1 MTTSG
6 DPAPVARWAA
16 TGESSL
22 RPSQPAPKP
31 MKPKRHSLNKV
42 STLCDTIDKAAT
54 ELNAV
59 QEMASSRHALLHD
72 ALHGPIQHLKNAQDQ
87 AHRLKFLMRTDK
99 ECSMQT
105 RDGGLMT
112 PKLEQMPQ
120 SDPLHDALHG
130 AVKDP
135 SQIRRLEVV
144 EGQPLKVPS
153 LPGPTRWDPPVP
165 ADERCQLA
173 SSSGKRT
180 SKVIDMSE
188 MSDDSWLDGYE
199 DVEVRDREGDGY
211 STGHTRGEEDV
222 EVRDA
227 TPERREEMRV
237 ALEELVAVQAEAL
250 QAARSS

>member
-120 SDPLHDALHG
+120 HG

-135 SQIRRLEVV
+135 SQIRPVEVV

-153 LPGPTRWDPPVP
+153 PPGPTRWDPPVP

-199 DVEVRDREGDGY
+199 DVEVRDREGRLVPHDVA
-211 STGHTRGEEDV
+211 TGSRQDLMTWRY
-222 EVRDA
+222 R
-227 TPERREEMRV
+227 
-237 ALEELVAVQAEAL
+237 Q
-250 QAARSS
+250 ARSGTGSS

>member
-1 MTTSG
+1 
-6 DPAPVARWAA
+6 
-16 TGESSL
+16 
-22 RPSQPAPKP
+22 
-31 MKPKRHSLNKV
+31 
-42 STLCDTIDKAAT
+42 
-54 ELNAV
+54 
-59 QEMASSRHALLHD
+59 
-72 ALHGPIQHLKNAQDQ
+72 
-87 AHRLKFLMRTDK
+87 
-99 ECSMQT
+99 
-105 RDGGLMT
+105 MT

-120 SDPLHDALHG
+120 HG

-135 SQIRRLEVV
+135 SQIRSLEVV

-153 LPGPTRWDPPVP
+153 PPGPTRWDPPVP

-188 MSDDSWLDGYE
+188 MSEDSWLDGYE
-199 DVEVRDREGDGY
+199 SVEVRDREGDGY
-211 STGHTRGEEDV
+211 FTGHTRGEEDV

>member
-1 MTTSG
+1 
-6 DPAPVARWAA
+6 
-16 TGESSL
+16 
-22 RPSQPAPKP
+22 
-31 MKPKRHSLNKV
+31 
-42 STLCDTIDKAAT
+42 
-54 ELNAV
+54 
-59 QEMASSRHALLHD
+59 
-72 ALHGPIQHLKNAQDQ
+72 
-87 AHRLKFLMRTDK
+87 
-99 ECSMQT
+99 MQT

-135 SQIRRLEVV
+135 SQIRSVEVV

-153 LPGPTRWDPPVP
+153 PPGPTRWDPPVP

-188 MSDDSWLDGYE
+188 MSEDSWLDGYE
-199 DVEVRDREGDGY
+199 SVEVRDREGDGY
-211 STGHTRGEEDV
+211 FTGHTRGEEDV
-222 EVRDA
+222 EVRGA

>member
-22 RPSQPAPKP
+22 RPSQPARKP
-31 MKPKRHSLNKV
+31 MSVREIRFEA

-87 AHRLKFLMRTDK
+87 AHRLKFFMRTDK
-99 ECSMQT
+99 EYRMQT

-120 SDPLHDALHG
+120 HG

-135 SQIRRLEVV
+135 SQIRPVEVV

-153 LPGPTRWDPPVP
+153 PPGPTRWDGAADDRKRP
-165 ADERCQLA
+165 A
-173 SSSGKRT
+173 
-180 SKVIDMSE
+180 SE
-188 MSDDSWLDGYE
+188 FSDHSWLDGYQ
-199 DVEVRDREGDGY
+199 DVEVRDGEGRLVG
-211 STGHTRGEEDV
+211 TGRSAPSYRIPPSED
-222 EVRDA
+222 
-227 TPERREEMRV
+227 
-237 ALEELVAVQAEAL
+237 
-250 QAARSS
+250 

>member
-120 SDPLHDALHG
+120 HG

-135 SQIRRLEVV
+135 SQIRPLEVV

-153 LPGPTRWDPPVP
+153 PPGPTRWDPPVP

-188 MSDDSWLDGYE
+188 MSEDSWLDGYE
-199 DVEVRDREGDGY
+199 SVEVRDREGDGY
-211 STGHTRGEEDV
+211 FTGHTRGEEDV

>member
-1 MTTSG
+1 
-6 DPAPVARWAA
+6 
-16 TGESSL
+16 
-22 RPSQPAPKP
+22 

-99 ECSMQT
+99 ECSM
-105 RDGGLMT
+105 MT

-135 SQIRRLEVV
+135 SQIRSLEVV

-153 LPGPTRWDPPVP
+153 PPGPTRWDPPVP

-188 MSDDSWLDGYE
+188 MSEDSWLDGYE
-199 DVEVRDREGDGY
+199 SVEVRDREGDGY
-211 STGHTRGEEDV
+211 FTGHTRGEEDV

>member
-99 ECSMQT
+99 ECSM
-105 RDGGLMT
+105 MT

-135 SQIRRLEVV
+135 SQIRSLEVV

-153 LPGPTRWDPPVP
+153 PPGPTRWDPPVP

-188 MSDDSWLDGYE
+188 MSEDSWLDGYE
-199 DVEVRDREGDGY
+199 SVEVRDREGDGY
-211 STGHTRGEEDV
+211 FTGHTRGEEDV